1 MKNTHSQ
8 QVFGPAI
15 NRISDVMAHSDR
27 FAFKGVRRLAGDAGV
42 SPSSVSRL
50 INGKINPSF
59 LLVARITAALEKQL
73 GFPVDP
79 RDLVAENGRFL
90 TEFVC
95 ELTKCGG
102 CLPDNARDEFGSL
115 KKAYKSVQPGQWV
128 TSRYPKGFA
137 RKGVS

>member
-1 MKNTHSQ
+1 MKNTHSP

-15 NRISDVMAHSDR
+15 NRIADVMAHNDR
-27 FAFKGVRRLAGDAGV
+27 FAFKGVRRLASDAGV

-59 LLVARITAALEKQL
+59 VLVARITAALEKQL

-79 RDLVAENGRFL
+79 RDIVAENGTFL
-90 TEFVC
+90 TDFVC
-95 ELTKCGG
+95 DLTRCGG
-102 CLPDNARDEFGSL
+102 CLPETALDEFGSL
-115 KKAYKSVQPGQWV
+115 KSAYKSVQPGQWI
-128 TSRYPKGFA
+128 TSRYPKGYA